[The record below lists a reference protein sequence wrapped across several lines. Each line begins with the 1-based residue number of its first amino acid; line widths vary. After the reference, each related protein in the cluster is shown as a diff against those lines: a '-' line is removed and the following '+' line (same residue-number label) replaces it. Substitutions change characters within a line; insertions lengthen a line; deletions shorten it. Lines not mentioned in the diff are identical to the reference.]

1 MALLRDIFIKKP
13 KFSNFDLSRANRLTM
28 APGILYPV
36 FVEETLP
43 KDKWNI
49 SVSGLF
55 KTYPLLAP
63 LMGRF
68 QVRVDFFYA
77 PMSLYVKALRND
89 PAQFDPSDILF
100 PRLDFNV
107 PQVSAGGPAPADFSY
122 SSLRNLLGM
131 IPGGE
136 APYVTA
142 PTESFVINMNGIPF
156 LAYYDIFYNYYANT
170 QEPLFFAGT
179 STTSE
184 ASMPATPLWIQQ
196 YLSSIPAEIDFA
208 LSNPGISI
216 AASRP
221 LAPFVDPNSF
231 PDKDSLWAYPVN
243 FASSKAI
250 FGGLVR
256 RTYKPD
262 VNTAWLSKTNYDTIV
277 TGARVNIG
285 SDDAFTINELRYA
298 NKLMKYNER
307 GLVSGG
313 RYSDWI
319 KAEYGF
325 NIQKWL
331 DVPEYI
337 GSTSCYLNFEDVV
350 QTGGGES
357 RYDAGSTDTRVNA
370 LGQLAGRGRGFMNGA
385 NHVFTTPEN
394 GYIMGIASIIPI
406 PDYTQ
411 GSHIMYRKLNFGDLY
426 TPSLDRIG
434 FQARLESE
442 LCLNPQRDAAGIG
455 GIEPWTPT
463 SNPFTR
469 SPFYQPAW
477 TEYMTRVNEAHGDF
491 ANPDKL
497 RYWILARSFMKPT
510 YPNNETSAA
519 RVFDYTSYIDP
530 VEYNDCFA
538 DTSVTAENF
547 QMQFAFDVKSH
558 RAISK
563 RLMPTL

>member
-36 FVEETLP
+36 FIEETIP

-49 SVSGLF
+49 AVSGLF

-68 QVRVDFFYA
+68 QVRVDFFYT

-89 PAQFDPSDILF
+89 PVNFLSSDILF
-100 PRLDFNV
+100 PLTSFVV
-107 PQVSAGGPAPADFSY
+107 PQVSAGGPPPTDFSH
-122 SSLRNLLGM
+122 SSLRALLGM
-131 IPGGE
+131 FPGGE

-142 PTESFVINMNGIPF
+142 PTSGFNISMNAIPL

-170 QEPLFFAGT
+170 QESLFFIGT
-179 STTSE
+179 STTADNTAPS
-184 ASMPATPLWIQQ
+184 TPLWMQQ
-196 YLSSIPAEIDFA
+196 SLSSIPDMMDWV
-208 LSNPGISI
+208 LSNPGQFVYSGD
-216 AASRP
+216 P
-221 LAPFVDPNSF
+221 LAPFVNPNNF
-231 PDKDSLWAYPVN
+231 PDKDPSWAFPILQ
-243 FASSKAI
+243 ASSKAP

-262 VNTAWLSKTNYDTIV
+262 VNSAWLSKVNYETMV

-307 GLVSGG
+307 GVVSGG
-313 RYSDWI
+313 RYSDWV

-325 NIQKWL
+325 SIQKWL

-350 QTGGGES
+350 QTGGGNFSPEGVG
-357 RYDAGSTDTRVNA
+357 DVFGP
-370 LGQLAGRGRGFMNGA
+370 LGTLGGRGRGFMNGA
-385 NHVFTTPEN
+385 NHIFTTPEN
-394 GYIMGIASIIPI
+394 GYIMGLASIIPI
-406 PDYTQ
+406 PDYSE
-411 GSHIMYRKLNFGDLY
+411 GSHIMYRKLNFGDVY
-426 TPSLDRIG
+426 TPSLDCIG
-434 FQARLESE
+434 FQPRMESE
-442 LCLNPQRDAAGIG
+442 LCALPQREAAGIG
-455 GIEPWTPT
+455 GLAPWSPT
-463 SNPFTR
+463 DNPFTR
-469 SPFYQPAW
+469 GSFYQPAW
-477 TEYMTRVNEAHGDF
+477 TEYMTHVNEVHGDF
-491 ANPDKL
+491 ANPNKL
-497 RYWILARSFMKPT
+497 RYWVLARSFLKPT
-510 YPNNETSAA
+510 YPNGGSSAA

-530 VEYNDCFA
+530 SEFNDCFA
-538 DTSVTAENF
+538 DTSPTAENF
-547 QMQFAFDVKSH
+547 QVQFAFDVKSH

>member
-28 APGILYPV
+28 APGVLYPV

-43 KDKWNI
+43 NDKWNI

-68 QVRVDFFYA
+68 QVRLDFFYA

-89 PAQFDPSDILF
+89 PSNFDVSSVLF
-100 PRLDFNV
+100 PTVDFV
-107 PQVSAGGPAPADFSY
+107 VSQVSAAGPAPADFSY
-122 SSLRNLLGM
+122 SNLRNLLGM
-131 IPGGE
+131 QPGGE

-142 PTESFVINMNGIPF
+142 PTHSFSISQNAMPM
-156 LAYYDIFYNYYANT
+156 LAYYDIFYHYYANT
-170 QEPLFFAGT
+170 QEDLFYVGT
-179 STTSE
+179 STNSDNTRPS
-184 ASMPATPLWIQQ
+184 TPLWLLQHLRSVPDMMDWV
-196 YLSSIPAEIDFA
+196 LSHPGESIH
-208 LSNPGISI
+208 SQS
-216 AASRP
+216 
-221 LAPFVDPNSF
+221 APFVDPNNF
-231 PDKDSLWAYPVN
+231 PDCDPAWSYPIL
-243 FASSKAI
+243 FAATKAPM
-250 FGGLVR
+250 GGLVR

-262 VNTAWLSKTNYDTIV
+262 VNTAWLSKTNYETMIS
-277 TGARVNIG
+277 GARVNVG

-307 GLVSGG
+307 GIVSGG

-331 DVPEYI
+331 DVPEYL

-350 QTGGGES
+350 QTGGGVF
-357 RYDAGSTDTRVNA
+357 DVGGSADTHGS
-370 LGQLAGRGRGFMNGA
+370 LGTLGGRGRGFMNGA
-385 NHVFTTPEN
+385 NHIFTTPEN
-394 GYIMGIASIIPI
+394 GYIIGLASIIPI
-406 PDYTQ
+406 PDYSE
-411 GSHIMYRKLNFGDLY
+411 GVHIMYNKTNFGDLY

-442 LCLNPQRDAAGIG
+442 LCVNPRREAAGIG

-469 SPFYQPAW
+469 GAFYQPAW
-477 TEYMTRVNEAHGDF
+477 TEYMTRLNEIHGDF
-491 ANPDKL
+491 ANPSKL
-497 RYWILARSFMKPT
+497 KYWVLARSFLKPT
-510 YPNNETSAA
+510 YPNSSSSPV
-519 RVFDYTSYIDP
+519 RVFNCTSYIDP
-530 VEYNDCFA
+530 SEYNDCFA
-538 DTSVTAENF
+538 DTSATAENF

>member
-13 KFSNFDLSRANRLTM
+13 KFSNFDLSRTNRLTM

-49 SVSGLF
+49 AVSGLF

-68 QVRVDFFYA
+68 QVRVDFFYT

-89 PAQFDPSDILF
+89 PSSFDPSDILF
-100 PRLDFNV
+100 PRLDFLV
-107 PQVSAGGPAPADFSY
+107 YQVSAGGPVLPDFSY
-122 SSLRNLLGM
+122 SNLRNLLGM

-142 PTESFVINMNGIPF
+142 PTHGFTIPMNGIPF
-156 LAYYDIFYNYYANT
+156 LAYYDIFYHYYANT
-170 QEPLFFAGT
+170 QEDLFFVGT
-179 STTSE
+179 NKASE
-184 ASMPATPLWIQQ
+184 AATPAYPLWALQ
-196 YLSSIPAEIDFA
+196 YLKSIPEMTDWV
-208 LSNPGISI
+208 LDNPGS
-216 AASRP
+216 S
-221 LAPFVDPNSF
+221 LTDTGSPFIDPNNF
-231 PDKDSLWAYPVN
+231 PDLDSTWSYPVN
-243 FASSKAI
+243 YSSARAV
-250 FGGLVR
+250 FGSLVR

-262 VNTAWLSKTNYDTIV
+262 VNSAWLSKVNYDTMV

-307 GLVSGG
+307 GIVSGG

-331 DVPEYI
+331 DVPEYL

-350 QTGGGES
+350 QTTGSFSADGGQA
-357 RYDAGSTDTRVNA
+357 DLNP
-370 LGQLAGRGRGFMNGA
+370 LGTLGGRGRGFMSGA
-385 NHVFTTPEN
+385 NHIFTTPEN
-394 GYIMGIASIIPI
+394 GYIIGLASIIPI
-406 PDYTQ
+406 PDYSQ

-442 LCLNPQRDAAGIG
+442 LCVNPQRDAAGVG
-455 GIEPWTPT
+455 GLEPWTES

-469 SPFYQPAW
+469 GCFYQPAW
-477 TEYMTRVNEAHGDF
+477 TEYMTRVNEIHGDF
-491 ANPDKL
+491 ANPNKL
-497 RYWILARSFMKPT
+497 RYWVLARNFLKPT
-510 YPNNETSAA
+510 FPNTTSSAA
-519 RVFDYTSYIDP
+519 RIFDYTSYIDP
-530 VEYNDCFA
+530 SEYNDCFA

>member
-89 PAQFDPSDILF
+89 PANFDPSDILF
-100 PRLDFNV
+100 PIKTYPVASSTSANV
-107 PQVSAGGPAPADFSY
+107 KVAYNTLAT
-122 SSLRNLLGM
+122 LLGM
-131 IPGGE
+131 WPGGISGKSVST
-136 APYVTA
+136 P
-142 PTESFVINMNGIPF
+142 SDINMNAIPY
-156 LAYYDIFYNYYANT
+156 LAYYDIFRNYYMNT
-170 QEPLFFAGT
+170 QEVTCPVAAPLTEGSGGLAWAGMKT
-179 STTSE
+179 STIGEEIDWILDNPGSRTN
-184 ASMPATPLWIQQ
+184 ASGSPFDNP
-196 YLSSIPAEIDFA
+196 YLSGS
-208 LSNPGISI
+208 G
-216 AASRP
+216 
-221 LAPFVDPNSF
+221 
-231 PDKDSLWAYPVN
+231 N
-243 FASSKAI
+243 FAKFDLFYSEPQD
-250 FGGLVR
+250 FNGLML

-262 VNTAWLSKTNYDTIV
+262 VNSAWLSSTNYETMI
-277 TGARVNIG
+277 TGARINIG

-307 GLVSGG
+307 GIVSGG

-331 DVPEYI
+331 DVPEYL

-350 QTGGGES
+350 QTGGGSFEE
-357 RYDAGSTDTRVNA
+357 DAGTLSTKS
-370 LGQLAGRGRGFMNGA
+370 LGTLAGRGRGFMNGA

-406 PDYTQ
+406 PDYYQ
-411 GSHIMYRKLNFGDLY
+411 GSHSRYLKINFGDVY

-434 FQARLESE
+434 FQPKLKSE
-442 LCLNPQRDAAGIG
+442 LYAIG
-455 GIEPWTPT
+455 DPT
-463 SNPFTR
+463 GTWSKSGSNGLPGPFGEGV
-469 SPFYQPAW
+469 FYQPAW
-477 TEYMTRVNEAHGDF
+477 TEYMTATNELHGDF
-491 ANPDKL
+491 ADPAAL
-497 RYWILARSFMKPT
+497 QYWVLARHFDVPANSGGSS
-510 YPNNETSAA
+510 SAEG
-519 RVFDYTSYIDP
+519 FSYTSYIIP
-530 VEYNDCFA
+530 SMYNQCFA
-538 DTSVTAENF
+538 DTSLTAENF